1 MSQQALAQDRV
12 RDLPV
17 VSRQQPGRSAR
28 RRPMGIEA
36 GLAVVML
43 AALSLS
49 LTLTY
54 AAARAMCTKSGYA
67 ALALRRDI
75 EDLRAQNALLN
86 YQINL
91 GKSTLQVEQVA
102 TQLNLRPADPVRD
115 VDYVAVAPS
124 TQSQVQFA
132 EADPAQSRKG
142 LTSVLTSVASQM
154 ASGVEGQAEAQ
165 PAPPAQ

>member
-1 MSQQALAQDRV
+1 M
-12 RDLPV
+12 
-17 VSRQQPGRSAR
+17 
-28 RRPMGIEA
+28 
-36 GLAVVML
+36 AVVVL

-54 AAARAMCTKSGYA
+54 AAARAVCTKSGYV

-75 EDLRAQNALLN
+75 EDIRAQNALLN

-91 GKSTLQVEQVA
+91 SKSTLQVEQVA
-102 TQLNLRPADPVRD
+102 TQLNLRPADPVHD
-115 VDYVAVAPS
+115 VDYVAVAPY
-124 TQSQVQFA
+124 TQSQVQLA

-154 ASGVEGQAEAQ
+154 ATGVEGQAEAQ